1 MKGAPRKTRYVKATQ
16 LKEDNM
22 AVYTLPELPYD
33 YSALEPYISGEIME
47 LHHDKHHKAYVDGA
61 NTALDKLAE
70 ARDKADFG
78 AINKLEKDLA
88 FNLAGHV
95 NHSVFWKNMAPK
107 GSAPERPTDELGA
120 AIDEFFGSFDNMKAQ
135 FTAAATGIQGSGWA
149 SLVWDPLGKRI
160 NTLQFYDH
168 QNNLPA
174 GSIPLLQLDM
184 WEHAFYLQYKNVKG
198 DYVKSWWNVV
208 NWDDV
213 ALRFSE
219 ARVA

>member
-1 MKGAPRKTRYVKATQ
+1 M
-16 LKEDNM
+16 
-22 AVYTLPELPYD
+22 
-33 YSALEPYISGEIME
+33 
-47 LHHDKHHKAYVDGA
+47 
-61 NTALDKLAE
+61 
-70 ARDKADFG
+70 
-78 AINKLEKDLA
+78 
-88 FNLAGHV
+88 
-95 NHSVFWKNMAPK
+95 
-107 GSAPERPTDELGA
+107 
-120 AIDEFFGSFDNMKAQ
+120 
-135 FTAAATGIQGSGWA
+135 
-149 SLVWDPLGKRI
+149 WDPLGKRI